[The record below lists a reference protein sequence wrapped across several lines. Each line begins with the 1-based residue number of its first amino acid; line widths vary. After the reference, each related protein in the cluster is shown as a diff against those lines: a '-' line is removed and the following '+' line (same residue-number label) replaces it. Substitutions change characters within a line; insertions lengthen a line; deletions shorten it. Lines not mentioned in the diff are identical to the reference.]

1 MTYDEWK
8 LETPE
13 DEARRRGW
21 RDYRD
26 AERCW
31 NCKRDWKADNDD
43 EMQCAYCGAYADD
56 QPAERDPDD
65 ARDERQDRM
74 SDREMDR

>member
-13 DEARRRGW
+13 DESRRRGW

-31 NCKRDWKADNDD
+31 KCRNDWKPDADD
-43 EMQCAYCGAYADD
+43 ELRCAYCEAYADD
-56 QPAERDPDD
+56 EPAEPDPDD
-65 ARDERQDRM
+65 ARDERM
-74 SDREMDR
+74 DRELDR